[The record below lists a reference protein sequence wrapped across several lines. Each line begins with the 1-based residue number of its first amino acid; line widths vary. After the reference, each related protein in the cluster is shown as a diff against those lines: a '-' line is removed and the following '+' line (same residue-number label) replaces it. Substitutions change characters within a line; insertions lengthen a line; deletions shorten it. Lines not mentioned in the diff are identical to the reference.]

1 MRILVILLRM
11 VSWGP
16 LEFFCHSN
24 IIMLSIFSGF
34 SIGFCFV
41 KNSGILLVTILVTL
55 LRMCSW
61 ERVPSQEGF
70 GSTHFS
76 LFRGICG
83 STGRARA
90 SPYVGREVP
99 ECDYS
104 AFPAGYIPQ
113 LSQFYFVT
121 VQHKQVE
128 CQ

>member
-1 MRILVILLRM
+1 MLLRM
-11 VSWGP
+11 VSRGP

-24 IIMLSIFSGF
+24 IIMLSIISGF
-34 SIGFCFV
+34 SIGFCFG
-41 KNSGILLVTILVTL
+41 KNSGILLVRILVKL

-61 ERVPSQEGF
+61 EWVASQEGF
-70 GSTHFS
+70 GSTYFS
-76 LFRGICG
+76 LFRGTCG

-104 AFPAGYIPQ
+104 AFPAGYSPR

-121 VQHKQVE
+121 FQHKQVE
-128 CQ
+128 YQ